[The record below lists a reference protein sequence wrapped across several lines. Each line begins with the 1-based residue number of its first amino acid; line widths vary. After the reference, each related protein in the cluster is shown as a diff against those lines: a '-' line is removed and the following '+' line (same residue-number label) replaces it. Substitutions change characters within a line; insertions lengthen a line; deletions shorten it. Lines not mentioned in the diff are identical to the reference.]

1 MRDKIKRLLRENLI
15 NERLTDVD
23 SDVDSDVIEI
33 TEVDA
38 LFSKIN
44 KFYILKN

>member
-1 MRDKIKRLLRENLI
+1 MYIFNLHDAVVVDDDEFGS
-15 NERLTDVD
+15 NVD